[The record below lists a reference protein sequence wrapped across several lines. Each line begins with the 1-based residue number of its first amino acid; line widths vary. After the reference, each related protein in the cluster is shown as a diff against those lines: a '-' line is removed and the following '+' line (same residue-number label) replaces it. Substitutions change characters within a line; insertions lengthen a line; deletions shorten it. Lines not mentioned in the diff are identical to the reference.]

1 MSPWSCEFVFT
12 IAEISLTSDVQLGFM
27 SPDGRT
33 NFAVKDVI
41 NAMKFIKTVASSFGG
56 GSTITLAGQSSGATL
71 IRALLAV
78 PSASSLFK
86 SAIIHSDPMVPSN
99 LLVVDSSLIQNCRT
113 TDSYLFP
120 RSGDFKPITILSS
133 NVARRIGHVG
143 IL

>member
-1 MSPWSCEFVFT
+1 
-12 IAEISLTSDVQLGFM
+12 M

-41 NAMKFIKTVASSFGG
+41 NAMKFIKTVAPSFGG

-78 PSASSLFK
+78 PLASSLFK
-86 SAIIHSDPMVPSN
+86 SAIIHSDPMVLSN
-99 LLVVDSSLIQNCRT
+99 LLDVDSLLIQKRRT
-113 TDSYLFP
+113 MDSYLFP
-120 RSGDFKPITILSS
+120 RSGGFKPITILSS
-133 NVARRIGHVG
+133 AVPSGIRHVG